1 MFVKSTL
8 YIEYFCITDT
18 DGEIK
23 TVCNERVLNPF
34 CIGSLSPALQE
45 EFWND
50 WFRSMALPKDTIVI
64 SAYAVGGGEV
74 LYEENAEDIKVT
86 EFNAFGST
94 LFISHFNFLR
104 KYFK

>member
-34 CIGSLSPALQE
+34 FIGSLSPQLQE
-45 EFWND
+45 EYWND
-50 WFRSMALPKDTIVI
+50 WFRSIVLPKDSVSI
-64 SAYAVGGGEV
+64 SAYAVGGEV
-74 LYEENAEDIKVT
+74 LYEENSKDSGTT
-86 EFNAFGST
+86 EFNSFGST
-94 LFISHFNFLR
+94 PFITQFNFLR